1 MKILL
6 DETVKKIQSDSIF
19 LLHCLNIR
27 QFEFTNEY
35 LEEIRY
41 NLSNNLTES
50 IENDNLDRIKIKIQN
65 DFSFSLNEQYTN
77 FKECNKDFPYC
88 YNDSYFENVTQVLK
102 FLVLSPRKNPEI
114 KENFFFDV
122 LKNSKKKFK

>member
-6 DETVKKIQSDSIF
+6 DETVKKIQRDSIY

-41 NLSNNLTES
+41 NLSNNLSES

-65 DFSFSLNEQYTN
+65 DFSFFLNL
-77 FKECNKDFPYC
+77 FIIHLNK
-88 YNDSYFENVTQVLK
+88 K
-102 FLVLSPRKNPEI
+102 
-114 KENFFFDV
+114 
-122 LKNSKKKFK
+122 